1 MQETFTLLSHHSD
14 HFSLLAELLNNNQTN
29 TENETYMLDNKWPQ
43 WATDVKRQPNVQ
55 DDAASLQWLW
65 PTRSFTASASSCHL
79 VCQCGSCFAFMEDA
93 QTAAVFV
100 SLTFWGTLQVSL
112 HQTKT
117 TSITSLAP
125 PPAGHVCQL
134 SSAVPDCLSLQD
146 SSLLLWSRHRVPK
159 QADFKEQ
166 NLLRWVSLTWV
177 DFRCCC
183 CSAVPCACTLN
194 VNTVNP
200 ADKL

>member
-1 MQETFTLLSHHSD
+1 MRLICLIINYHNGLQTLKGNRMCRMMQLAYNDYGQHDHSQLQ
-14 HFSLLAELLNNNQTN
+14 LLAVTL
-29 TENETYMLDNKWPQ
+29 YF
-43 WATDVKRQPNVQ
+43 NVE
-55 DDAASLQWLW
+55 AVL
-65 PTRSFTASASSCHL
+65 FTK
-79 VCQCGSCFAFMEDA
+79 DA